1 MSGRDPRL
9 PLIPDLDLGPAANAF
24 RTEVRAFLDENWMIV
39 ERAGNLVGSEAG
51 FDRDFTRRLAQRGWL
66 GISWPRRFGGQERSA
81 LEQLAFVEEMEYW
94 RAPVRAHTM
103 AVSIVGPALMA
114 HGTEAQRDRFL
125 PAILRGEIS
134 FCLGYSEPDA
144 GSDLASLRTRAR
156 RDGDSWVIDG
166 AKLYTTLADVADYC
180 WLAVRTD
187 PEASKWRGISV
198 LIVPMSTPGI
208 TVRPLRALNGGRT
221 NAVFFDS
228 VRVPADCLVG
238 EENRGWTIITEA
250 LAFERIML
258 AGKVAR
264 VRRELD
270 ELLLRYL
277 DADGDSAVASARQD
291 PGAID
296 DPVVRDTL
304 GTLLADL
311 EAARALALR
320 CVLELEAGRVP
331 HHEAAMAKVFCGE
344 LEERLADV
352 ALELLGPGATLAA
365 GSPDAELDGLFEH
378 VVRASLLD
386 VIGGGTN
393 DIQRT
398 LVAVRGLGLPR

>member
-1 MSGRDPRL
+1 MRCHL
-9 PLIPDLDLGPAANAF
+9 PIVPDLDLGPAANAF
-24 RTEVRAFLDENWMIV
+24 RAEVRAFLVD
-39 ERAGNLVGSEAG
+39 ALADHDGGGHLVGADAG
-51 FDRDFTRRLAQRGWL
+51 FDRAFTRRLAERGWL
-66 GISWPRRFGGQERSA
+66 GISWPRRWGGQERSVR
-81 LEQLAFVEEMEYW
+81 EQLAFVEEMEYW
-94 RAPVRAHTM
+94 RAPVRAHSM

-114 HGTEAQRDRFL
+114 HGNEAQRERFL
-125 PAILRGEIS
+125 PAILRGELA

-144 GSDLASLRTRAR
+144 GSDLASLRTQAR
-156 RDGDSWVIDG
+156 RQGDHWVIDG
-166 AKLYTTLADVADYC
+166 AKLYTTLAEVADYC

-187 PEASKWRGISV
+187 PQAPKWQGISV
-198 LIVPMSTPGI
+198 LLVPMSTPGI
-208 TVRPLRALNGGRT
+208 TVRALPALNGGRT

-228 VRVPADCLVG
+228 VRVPADALVG
-238 EENRGWTIITEA
+238 EVNRGWKIITEA

-270 ELLLRYL
+270 ELLLRL
-277 DADGDSAVASARQD
+277 ATADDSGRRPWERPAVREA
-291 PGAID
+291 
-296 DPVVRDTL
+296 L
-304 GTLLADL
+304 GHLLADL

-331 HHEAAMAKVFCGE
+331 HHQAAMAKVFCGE
-344 LEERLADV
+344 LEERVAEV

-365 GSPDAELDGLFEH
+365 GVADAELDGLFEH

-398 LVAVRGLGLPR
+398 LVAVRGLELPR